1 MSSNTENEKTN
12 PLPLNEKRE
21 NIFFDTRRLVIIDSN
36 NILNEKNNEKELT
49 ETIMITKAKQNY
61 ISFAS
66 SLFDLLTKQQGQEK
80 EDLDYDKAPD
90 ELTLPE
96 AIITL
101 PRSLPIPVAKPLTK
115 WEKYKQEKGIVQ
127 RKRSRMVYS
136 EEVGD
141 WVPRW
146 GRGSVKKIQNEM
158 NWAMEEKEPGVNPF
172 EQKSNEKQLAKA
184 KQLKRQMKNEEY
196 ARKVMNNKKGGDNP
210 GNNDNIKI
218 NDKNKNQDI
227 PNQKLSK
234 KQRKAIKAQKEIQRL
249 NEDKKN
255 LNKRLEQVQKSTRSM
270 GNFDIKLKNEKEI
283 NLLKKKRVNKD
294 IIYDKNKEKSR
305 DKRILDNILKNTK

>member
-1 MSSNTENEKTN
+1 MSTPISNVEN
-12 PLPLNEKRE
+12 RE
-21 NIFFDTRRLVIIDSN
+21 NIFYDTRRLVIVDSN
-36 NILNEKNNEKELT
+36 NILNQKNNEKELT
-49 ETIMITKAKQNY
+49 ETIMMNKAKQNY

-66 SLFDLLTKQQGQEK
+66 SLFDILSKQQGQEK

-90 ELTLPE
+90 ELALPE

-101 PRSLPIPVAKPLTK
+101 PRTLPIPVAKPLTK

-146 GRGSVKKIQNEM
+146 GRGSVKKIQDSM

-196 ARKVMNNKKGGDNP
+196 AKKVLNSKKE
-210 GNNDNIKI
+210 GNNNSSNNNINNSKSEP
-218 NDKNKNQDI
+218 K
-227 PNQKLSK
+227 QKLSK
-234 KQRKAIKAQKEIQRL
+234 KQRKALKAQKEIQKL
-249 NEDKKN
+249 NDDKKN
-255 LNKRLEQVQKSTRSM
+255 LSKRLEQVQKSTRSM
-270 GNFDIKLKNEKEI
+270 GNFDKKLKNEKEI
-283 NLLKKKRVNKD
+283 NLLKKKRVSKD
-294 IIYDKNKEKSR
+294 ILSDKKKEKSR
-305 DKRILDNILKNTK
+305 DKRILDNILKNVK

>member
-1 MSSNTENEKTN
+1 MSTPIPNVEN
-12 PLPLNEKRE
+12 RE
-21 NIFFDTRRLVIIDSN
+21 NIFYDTRRLVIVDSN
-36 NILNEKNNEKELT
+36 NILNQKNNEKELT
-49 ETIMITKAKQNY
+49 ETIKMNKAKQNY

-66 SLFDLLTKQQGQEK
+66 SLFDILSKQQGQEK

-146 GRGSVKKIQNEM
+146 GRGSVKKIQDSM

-196 ARKVMNNKKGGDNP
+196 AKKVLNSKKE
-210 GNNDNIKI
+210 GNNNNSNNNINNSKSEP
-218 NDKNKNQDI
+218 K
-227 PNQKLSK
+227 QKLSK
-234 KQRKAIKAQKEIQRL
+234 KQRKALKAQKEIQKL
-249 NEDKKN
+249 NDDKKN
-255 LNKRLEQVQKSTRSM
+255 LSKRLEQVQKSTRSM
-270 GNFDIKLKNEKEI
+270 GNFDKKLKNEKEI
-283 NLLKKKRVNKD
+283 NLLKKKRVSKD
-294 IIYDKNKEKSR
+294 ILSDKKKEKSR
-305 DKRILDNILKNTK
+305 DKRILDNILKNVK

>member
-1 MSSNTENEKTN
+1 MSSTQ
-12 PLPLNEKRE
+12 LPVEEKRE
-21 NIFFDTRRLVIIDSN
+21 NIFYDTRRLVIIDSN
-36 NILNEKNNEKELT
+36 NILNQKNNEKELT
-49 ETIMITKAKQNY
+49 ETIMINKAKQNY
-61 ISFAS
+61 VSFAS
-66 SLFDLLTKQQGQEK
+66 TLFDLLLKQQGKEK

-96 AIITL
+96 AILSL

-146 GRGSVKKIQNEM
+146 GRGSVKKIQDQM
-158 NWAMEEKEPGVNPF
+158 NWVMEEKEPGVNPF

-196 ARKVMNNKKGGDNP
+196 AKKVMNSKKEGNIEGNNFNK
-210 GNNDNIKI
+210 NNDNHMNIGEKKQI
-218 NDKNKNQDI
+218 
-227 PNQKLSK
+227 LSK
-234 KQRKAIKAQKEIQRL
+234 KQRKALKAQKEIQKL

-270 GNFDIKLKNEKEI
+270 GNFDKKLKNEKEI
-283 NLLKKKRVNKD
+283 NLLKKKRVSKE
-294 IIYDKNKEKSR
+294 ILHDKNKEKSR

>member
-1 MSSNTENEKTN
+1 MSTPTSNVEN
-12 PLPLNEKRE
+12 RE
-21 NIFFDTRRLVIIDSN
+21 NIFYDTRRLVIVDSN
-36 NILNEKNNEKELT
+36 NILNQKNNEKELT
-49 ETIMITKAKQNY
+49 ETIMMNKAKQNY

-66 SLFDLLTKQQGQEK
+66 SLFDILSKQQGQEK

-146 GRGSVKKIQNEM
+146 GRGSVKKIQDSM

-196 ARKVMNNKKGGDNP
+196 ARKVLNSKKE
-210 GNNDNIKI
+210 GNNNNSSNNNII
-218 NDKNKNQDI
+218 NSKSEPK
-227 PNQKLSK
+227 QKLSK
-234 KQRKAIKAQKEIQRL
+234 KQRKALKAQKEIQKL
-249 NEDKKN
+249 NDDKKN
-255 LNKRLEQVQKSTRSM
+255 LSKRLEQVQKSTRSM
-270 GNFDIKLKNEKEI
+270 GNFDKKLKNEKEI
-283 NLLKKKRVNKD
+283 NLLKKKRVSKD
-294 IIYDKNKEKSR
+294 ILSDKKKEKSR
-305 DKRILDNILKNTK
+305 DKRILDNILKNVK

>member
-1 MSSNTENEKTN
+1 MSVTQTSNS
-12 PLPLNEKRE
+12 LPLEEKRE

-36 NILNEKNNEKELT
+36 NILNQKNNEKELT
-49 ETIMITKAKQNY
+49 ETIMINKAKQNY

-66 SLFDLLTKQQGQEK
+66 SLFNLLEKQHGKEN

-115 WEKYKQEKGIVQ
+115 WEKYKQEKGITQ

-146 GRGSVKKIQNEM
+146 GRGSVKKIQDSM

-184 KQLKRQMKNEEY
+184 KQLKRQIKNEEY
-196 ARKVMNNKKGGDNP
+196 AKKVLNSKKE
-210 GNNDNIKI
+210 GNNSGTSNI
-218 NDKNKNQDI
+218 NDFRNDNKSE
-227 PNQKLSK
+227 PKQKLSK
-234 KQRKAIKAQKEIQRL
+234 KQRKALKAQKEIQKL
-249 NEDKKN
+249 NDDKKN
-255 LNKRLEQVQKSTRSM
+255 LSKRLEQVQKSTRSM
-270 GNFDIKLKNEKEI
+270 GNFDKKLKNEKEV
-283 NLLKKKRVNKD
+283 NLLKKK
-294 IIYDKNKEKSR
+294 KS
-305 DKRILDNILKNTK
+305 

>member
-1 MSSNTENEKTN
+1 MSSTQ
-12 PLPLNEKRE
+12 LPVEEKRE
-21 NIFFDTRRLVIIDSN
+21 NFFYDTRRLVIIDSN
-36 NILNEKNNEKELT
+36 NILNQKNNEKELT
-49 ETIMITKAKQNY
+49 ETLMINKAKQNY

-66 SLFDLLTKQQGQEK
+66 TLFDLLLKQQGKEK

-96 AIITL
+96 AILTL
-101 PRSLPIPVAKPLTK
+101 PRSLPIPLAKPLTK

-146 GRGSVKKIQNEM
+146 GRGSVKKIQDQM
-158 NWAMEEKEPGVNPF
+158 NWVMEEKEPGVNPF
-172 EQKSNEKQLAKA
+172 EQKSNEKLLAKA
-184 KQLKRQMKNEEY
+184 KQLKRQKKNEEY
-196 ARKVMNNKKGGDNP
+196 AKKVMNSKKE
-210 GNNDNIKI
+210 GNNDGN
-218 NDKNKNQDI
+218 NFNKNKANNTNIGEKKQI
-227 PNQKLSK
+227 LSK
-234 KQRKAIKAQKEIQRL
+234 KQRKALKAQKEIQKL

-270 GNFDIKLKNEKEI
+270 GNFDKKLKNEKEI
-283 NLLKKKRVNKD
+283 NLLKKKRVSKE
-294 IIYDKNKEKSR
+294 ILHDKNKEKSR

>member
-1 MSSNTENEKTN
+1 MSTPTSNDEN
-12 PLPLNEKRE
+12 RE
-21 NIFFDTRRLVIIDSN
+21 NIFYDTRRLVIVDSN
-36 NILNEKNNEKELT
+36 NILNQKNNEKELT
-49 ETIMITKAKQNY
+49 ETIMMNKAKQNY

-66 SLFDLLTKQQGQEK
+66 SLFDILSKQQGQEK

-90 ELTLPE
+90 ELALPE

-101 PRSLPIPVAKPLTK
+101 PRALPIPVAKPLTK

-146 GRGSVKKIQNEM
+146 GRGSVKKIQDSM
-158 NWAMEEKEPGVNPF
+158 NWAMEEKEPGINPF

-196 ARKVMNNKKGGDNP
+196 AKKVLNSKKE
-210 GNNDNIKI
+210 GNNNNSSNNNINNSKSEP
-218 NDKNKNQDI
+218 K
-227 PNQKLSK
+227 QKLSK
-234 KQRKAIKAQKEIQRL
+234 KQRKALKAQKEIQKL
-249 NEDKKN
+249 NDDKKN
-255 LNKRLEQVQKSTRSM
+255 LSKRLEQVQKSTRSM
-270 GNFDIKLKNEKEI
+270 GNFDKKLKNEKEI
-283 NLLKKKRVNKD
+283 NLLKKKRVSKD
-294 IIYDKNKEKSR
+294 ILSDKKKEKSR
-305 DKRILDNILKNTK
+305 DKRILDNILKNVK

>member
-1 MSSNTENEKTN
+1 MSVTQTTN
-12 PLPLNEKRE
+12 SLPLDEKRE

-36 NILNEKNNEKELT
+36 NILNQKNNEKELT
-49 ETIMITKAKQNY
+49 ETIMINKAKQNY

-66 SLFDLLTKQQGQEK
+66 SLFDLLNKQHGKEK

-101 PRSLPIPVAKPLTK
+101 PRSLPIPVAKPMTK
-115 WEKYKQEKGIVQ
+115 WEKYKKEKGITQ

-146 GRGSVKKIQNEM
+146 GRGSVKKIQDSL

-172 EQKSNEKQLAKA
+172 EQKSTEKQLAKA

-196 ARKVMNNKKGGDNP
+196 AKKMLNSKKE
-210 GNNDNIKI
+210 GNNSGSNIGINNKI
-218 NDKNKNQDI
+218 NDNNSKSEPK
-227 PNQKLSK
+227 QKLSK
-234 KQRKAIKAQKEIQRL
+234 KQRKALKAQKEIQKL
-249 NEDKKN
+249 NDDKKN
-255 LNKRLEQVQKSTRSM
+255 LSKRLEQVQKSTRSM
-270 GNFDIKLKNEKEI
+270 GNFDKKLKNEKEV
-283 NLLKKKRVNKD
+283 NLLKKKRVSKEVLT
-294 IIYDKNKEKSR
+294 DKNKEKSR
-305 DKRILDNILKNTK
+305 DKRILDHILKNTK

>member
-1 MSSNTENEKTN
+1 MSSTQ
-12 PLPLNEKRE
+12 LPEEEKRE
-21 NIFFDTRRLVIIDSN
+21 NFFYDTRRLVIIDSN
-36 NILNEKNNEKELT
+36 NILNQKNNEKELT
-49 ETIMITKAKQNY
+49 ETIMINKAKKNY

-66 SLFDLLTKQQGQEK
+66 TLFDLLLKQQGREK

-96 AIITL
+96 AILTL

-127 RKRSRMVYS
+127 RKRLRMVYS

-146 GRGSVKKIQNEM
+146 GRGSVKKIQDQM
-158 NWAMEEKEPGVNPF
+158 NWVMEEKEPGVNPF
-172 EQKSNEKQLAKA
+172 EQKSNEKQMAKA

-196 ARKVMNNKKGGDNP
+196 AKKVINSKKEGNNEGNNFNK
-210 GNNDNIKI
+210 NNDNNMNIGEKKQI
-218 NDKNKNQDI
+218 
-227 PNQKLSK
+227 LSK
-234 KQRKAIKAQKEIQRL
+234 KQRKALKAQKEIQKL

-270 GNFDIKLKNEKEI
+270 GNFDKKLKNEKEI
-283 NLLKKKRVNKD
+283 NLLKKKRVSKE
-294 IIYDKNKEKSR
+294 ILHDKNKEKSR